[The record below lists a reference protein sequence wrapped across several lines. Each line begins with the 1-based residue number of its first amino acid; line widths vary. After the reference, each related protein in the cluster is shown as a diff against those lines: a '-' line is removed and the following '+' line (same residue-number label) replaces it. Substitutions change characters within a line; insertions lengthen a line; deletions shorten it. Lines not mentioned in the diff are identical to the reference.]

1 MPVPPINTTM
11 LRELKHEEIANFPE
25 DANVG
30 DIVVTLLAKIKH
42 HPNVTAEFFDPQIT
56 SIRVLG
62 NLSRSK
68 ENPHWDFLIWRN
80 GTHVHVSGVT
90 YL

>member
-1 MPVPPINTTM
+1 M
-11 LRELKHEEIANFPE
+11 KHEEIANFPE

-30 DIVVTLLAKIKH
+30 DIIVTLLAKIKH
-42 HPNVTAEFFDPQIT
+42 HPTVTAEFFDPKII

-62 NLSRSK
+62 NLSRS
-68 ENPHWDFLIWRN
+68 EGNTHWDFLIWRK
-80 GTHVHVSGVT
+80 GTDVHVSGVT